1 MAQLRSTANNPS
13 AAQAGGR
20 NGSRAVAATPAWHG
34 PTSVPRRGEW
44 PPLLQ
49 AKLTVGRPDDVYEQE
64 ADRVA
69 DQVMRMPDPASAR
82 SGIDPAPIRALSL
95 QRRCTDC
102 EDEELQRK
110 TRNPQTEAPD
120 SGLDAVAATLR
131 RGGRPLDAATRGFF
145 EPRFGR
151 DFGDVRIH
159 TDTQAAASAR
169 AVNALAYTVGRD
181 VVFNSG
187 QYAPHSD
194 SGKRLL
200 AHELTHVVQQGV
212 SGTGA
217 GQVLQRDDLIDV
229 DLVPVSPEG
238 RKEAEKLGIDLP
250 TVSDQV
256 WRLIGGIADNAG
268 KTLSDMEKKKIEELF
283 KTTSM
288 TLGTPLASVTGPKVL
303 LHDTSAPIG
312 AAKIKSEKD
321 KGRGPLG
328 AGVAA
333 WVPVAGDATIA
344 RPNLFESKRP
354 STSEFEKGIDIVKQ
368 ADRERAVKD
377 VWAVTK
383 STEKDPALDG
393 ALAGTGLTAAE
404 ITSVKKGATGF
415 LAGTIADKDLPD
427 GSKSAGT
434 WAVGDLCSKAASAG
448 TAAVVLD
455 KKDADFDAGCA
466 KLAAYFPA
474 RAARVG
480 SIVPIEIVQVGVID
494 SKKNLNTCDP
504 KNTNVKPMPSPPY
517 SDSQYLNIALV
528 YLNAAYVAGQ
538 FPEVT
543 THFVVDAFER
553 GHCDPRCFDLQKL
566 YDTIAALLG
575 HGKGSTYGVKQS
587 YGLAWGTNTIW
598 WDNTICGGSP
608 PP

>member
-1 MAQLRSTANNPS
+1 
-13 AAQAGGR
+13 
-20 NGSRAVAATPAWHG
+20 
-34 PTSVPRRGEW
+34 
-44 PPLLQ
+44 
-49 AKLTVGRPDDVYEQE
+49 
-64 ADRVA
+64 
-69 DQVMRMPDPASAR
+69 
-82 SGIDPAPIRALSL
+82 LSL
-95 QRRCTDC
+95 QRLRSEC

-110 TRNPQTEAPD
+110 TSATPEA
-120 SGLDAVAATLR
+120 GLDAVAATLR
-131 RGGRPLDAATRGFF
+131 QGGRALDPATRAFF

-159 TDTQAAASAR
+159 TDARAAESAR
-169 AVNALAYTVGRD
+169 AVSARAYTVGRD
-181 VVFNSG
+181 VVFDHG

-200 AHELTHVVQQGV
+200 AHELTHVLQQQSAV
-212 SGTGA
+212 GTGA
-217 GQVLQRDDLIDV
+217 GQLVQRDDVIDV

-256 WRLIGGIADNAG
+256 WRMIGGIADNAG
-268 KTLSDMEKKKIEELF
+268 KTLADWEKTKIEELF
-283 KTTSM
+283 KKGTM
-288 TLGTPLASVTGPKVL
+288 ALGTPLASVSGPKVL
-303 LHDTSAPIG
+303 LHDTSVLMG
-312 AAKIKSEKD
+312 AAKLQSEKG

-333 WVPVAGDATIA
+333 WVPVAGDATVA
-344 RPNLFESKRP
+344 RPHLFESKRP
-354 STSEFEKGIDIVKQ
+354 STSEFEKGIDLIKQ
-368 ADRERAVKD
+368 ADREQAVKD
-377 VWAVTK
+377 IWAATK
-383 STEKDPALDG
+383 SAEKDPALDG
-393 ALAGTGLTAAE
+393 ALAGTGLAAAE

-415 LAGTIADKDLPD
+415 LDGTIADKDLPD

-434 WAVGDLCSKAASAG
+434 WAVGDLCGKAAGAG
-448 TAAVVLD
+448 TAAVAVD
-455 KKDADFDAGCA
+455 KKDADFDAGCN

-474 RAARVG
+474 RAARVA

-494 SKKNLNTCDP
+494 PDPTKNRDTCNP
-504 KNTNVKPMPSPPY
+504 EKGNVKPMPSPPY

-538 FPEVT
+538 FPETT
-543 THFVVDAFER
+543 THFVVDAFEK

-575 HGKGSTYGVKQS
+575 HGKGSTYGLKPS
-587 YGLAWGTNTIW
+587 YGRTWGTNTIW